1 MEGFGIISQFDI
13 KAITT
18 PAILQTY
25 TGSVDLLYPE
35 IRRTRWRKSGSRW
48 ADEEK
53 EEC

>member
-13 KAITT
+13 KAITV
-18 PAILQTY
+18 PGILQTY
-25 TGSVDLLYPE
+25 TGSVGLSYPE
-35 IRRTRWRKSGSRW
+35 MQKTRWRKSGSRW